1 MLLPVTRG
9 DKHTTFNWTDPK
21 PGPGIRI
28 NRDLADEFVRL
39 RGGIE
44 EWPSATLRPE
54 DVPSPTATWSQ
65 ICSFA
70 SHLNGY
76 EHYEFDALYA
86 GARAS
91 ADYFKKNGAI
101 DRSQDLDQLRSWLWA
116 ENRAARY
123 AGGPP
128 SKDRVPYIRALVG
141 AIHSRVEA
149 RAD

>member
-1 MLLPVTRG
+1 VT
-9 DKHTTFNWTDPK
+9 DEDEKTTFNWTDPK
-21 PGPGIRI
+21 PGPAM
-28 NRDLADEFVRL
+28 NPDLADEFVRL
-39 RGGIE
+39 RHGIE

-54 DVPSPTATWSQ
+54 DVPTPTATWSE

-76 EHYEFDALYA
+76 ERYEFHALYE
-86 GARAS
+86 GALAS
-91 ADYFKKNGAI
+91 ADYFKQNGAI
-101 DRSQDLDQLRSWLWA
+101 DPSLDLVQLRSWLWA

-128 SKDRVPYIRALVG
+128 STDRVPYIRALVE
-141 AIHSRVEA
+141 AIRSGVEA